1 VSKERKV
8 DMGRA
13 ATILGVERV
22 AEAVELRG
30 YIRRI

>member
-30 YIRRI
+30 IYP